1 MTVTNRKMKV
11 ACIVTVVLAAMA
23 AAGLVRAVWRRRSP
37 PADESFVPVDSND
50 DYGEHPA
57 GKRSRRATGVAGV
70 LERAAAAGYSAVFDA
85 EPEAALRCGAC
96 DAVSPANSF
105 ERRWQ
110 NRLEG
115 ASDPDDMA
123 QVSGLVCPACGTRG
137 TFVSLF
143 GPSAGTDAA
152 EVMVAL
158 PRPLGD
164 LPAVAR

>member
-1 MTVTNRKMKV
+1 MAMNRGRTAAWVVKG
-11 ACIVTVVLAAMA
+11 VLAGSA
-23 AAGLVRAVWRRRSP
+23 AFALVRRMRRPRFLP
-37 PADESFVPVDSND
+37 TYAIPVPVDSND
-50 DYGEHPA
+50 DDGHSGGATPSTE
-57 GKRSRRATGVAGV
+57 STGVAGV
-70 LERAAAAGYSAVFDA
+70 LDQATAAGYVAVF
-85 EPEAALRCGAC
+85 EPEAGAVLRCGTC
-96 DAVSPANSF
+96 DAVTAASSF

-123 QVSGLVCPACGTRG
+123 QVSGLVCPACGALG

-143 GPSAGTDAA
+143 GPGAETDAA

-164 LPAVAR
+164 LPIVAR